1 VVATVA
7 MKGLFVAV
15 ALGLLIA
22 ADAGGVCMTTIDTV
36 GSAVGEKVYAAG
48 DSTLSTAETTV
59 FASPLDF
66 DYTADGSSGDG
77 LTDFPTEKNWTPDA
91 PANDVFTHTWLLD
104 RVGNMQDESITPK
117 YLCDANRGPDF
128 AKQGGLYFVGN
139 CGNDG
144 ANKGIYHDCRKNS
157 DHEGCKECGKIE
169 VLEFA
174 QGNMI
179 LEYNEGEEPCSGGM
193 FLPFFP
199 GEMMWNKGPH
209 LFIFF
214 ITMIMSFLGIAI
226 IADVFMAAIETI
238 TAKTKEVNG
247 KEVKVW
253 NDTVANLT
261 LMALGSS
268 APEILLSVLETV
280 GLLGVDAE
288 PGGLGPGTIVG
299 SAAFNLLV
307 IIGICVMCIPGKD
320 KDEHGL
326 GQRTIK
332 VTSVFNITAFFSVW
346 AYIWLFICVMDDNV
360 AIWEAF
366 LTILQFPLLV
376 WLCYKADKS
385 SAAKESKVLPDGEV
399 KEKPTVSSSQKKDK
413 EALAKALL
421 ETEAAKGLGGLLLE
435 KKGGPEHKKEMQ
447 EARQKLAHM
456 AAAELKGNE
465 PKSALQ
471 TKIEARRALAGKQR
485 VSVPKQDP
493 TTLNKMKA
501 QGDAANQQAAA
512 ARAEL
517 ADDQHGKTLV
527 EFTTPEYAVPENQ
540 PFVELSVTRYGN
552 VTTNIVVYYTTKD
565 GTAQSGED
573 FVHTRGKLEFKPGVK
588 ELKIK
593 VPLIDDT
600 DFEPD
605 EDFFVQLKEPK
616 TGNKGDKSDEF
627 EFGSMSIAKV
637 TILND
642 DDPGTFSFAS
652 GTTSVQEDGGFA
664 HLTINRTNGASGSV
678 TLNVSTEDGT
688 AHSGD
693 DFVALNNAPVVFAAG
708 EMSKEVKVALVDDD
722 KYEKNETFNV
732 KFEIAPGV
740 AGVKAG
746 EFTSTEVTIL
756 GDEEVA
762 LLAMEI
768 AGLMQDDFEHT
779 SVESETYLQQFQEAM
794 NVAGEEGEDPALMD
808 YVMHFL
814 TFGWKV
820 MFATCPP
827 TSYYGGWATFF
838 IALIMIGILTAFVA
852 DIAGIFGCLLGLD
865 DAITAITFVA
875 LGTSLPDTFAS
886 KSAAVGDETADNS
899 VGNVTGSNAVNVYL
913 GLGVPWVIATVVNTA
928 TGFEPKGTC
937 YDGDG
942 VTQGGGQRDL
952 EKKSATACPGWE
964 AKGGGE
970 FSDKTGDHW
979 FIKPGGTGDY
989 PMASG
994 ALGFSVVIFCICA
1007 LACIGTLYARRA
1019 VFGNELG
1026 GAAAMPTGIF
1036 FLLLWMIYVVVSS
1049 LQTEGHIESFI

>member
-1 VVATVA
+1 
-7 MKGLFVAV
+7 MRLIVAV
-15 ALGLLIA
+15 TLGLLIA
-22 ADAGGVCMTTIDTV
+22 RADAGGVCMTTVDTLGAPDTEDSV
-36 GSAVGEKVYAAG
+36 IPEGWQNEGATVIGAA
-48 DSTLSTAETTV
+48 
-59 FASPLDF
+59 LDY
-66 DYTADGSSGDG
+66 DYTAPHSTTMGADGKNSSNPTLNAAMDADTTETG
-77 LTDFPTEKNWTPDA
+77 L
-91 PANDVFTHTWLLD
+91 WLEN
-104 RVGNMQDESITPK
+104 RVVNMKQHKVTPK
-117 YLCDANRGPDF
+117 YLCDANRGLDS
-128 AKQGGLYFVGN
+128 QGGLYYIGRCGQTGTRGN
-139 CGNDG
+139 FS
-144 ANKGIYHDCRKNS
+144 DCTRNS
-157 DHEGCKECGKIE
+157 DHEGCKTCGKIE

-214 ITMIMSFLGIAI
+214 ITLIMSFLGIAI

-238 TAKTKEVNG
+238 TSKTKEVNG
-247 KEVKVW
+247 VEVKVW

-280 GLLGVDAE
+280 GLLGVDAA

-320 KDEHGL
+320 KDEHKL
-326 GQRTIK
+326 GTRTIK
-332 VTSVFNITAFFSVW
+332 VQGVFNITAFFSVF

-360 AIWEAF
+360 ALWEAF
-366 LTILQFPLLV
+366 VTLLQFPILV
-376 WLCYKADKS
+376 WLCYKEDKKAS
-385 SAAKESKVLPDGEV
+385 SRAQVKPEGF
-399 KEKPTVSSSQKKDK
+399 KEKPTVSNAQKKDK

-421 ETEAAKGLGGLLLE
+421 ETEAAKGLSGLLLE
-435 KKGGPEHKKEMQ
+435 KKSGPEHKKEMQ

-471 TKIEARRALAGKQR
+471 SKIEARRALAGKQR
-485 VSVPKQDP
+485 VSVKA
-493 TTLNKMKA
+493 TGASETLANMKSK
-501 QGDAANQQAAA
+501 GDAANAAAAA

-517 ADDQHGKTLV
+517 ADNQHGKTLV
-527 EFTTPEYAVPENQ
+527 EFTTPEYAVPEAQ
-540 PFVELSVTRYGN
+540 PHVELSVTRYGN

-573 FVHTRGKLEFKPGVK
+573 FVHTRGKLEFKPGVT

-600 DFEPD
+600 EFEPD

-616 TGNKGDKSDEF
+616 TGAKGDKSDEF
-627 EFGSMSIAKV
+627 EFGSMKIAKV

-642 DDPGTFSFAS
+642 DDPGTFSFAA
-652 GTTSVQEDGGFA
+652 GTLQVREDGGFVP
-664 HLTINRTNGASGSV
+664 LTINRINGASGSV

-688 AHSGD
+688 AHSQKEGD
-693 DFVALNNAPVVFAAG
+693 EGDFIALNNFPLTFAAG
-708 EMSKEVKVALVDDD
+708 EMSKDVKVQLVDDD
-722 KYEKNETFNV
+722 KYEKSETFNV

-756 GDEEVA
+756 GDEE
-762 LLAMEI
+762 LAKLADEI
-768 AGLMQDDFEHT
+768 AGLMAEDFEHT
-779 SVESETYLQQFQEAM
+779 SLQKEDYLAQFQEAM
-794 NVAGEEGEDPALMD
+794 NVAGEEGEDPGLMD

-827 TSYYGGWATFF
+827 TSYYGGWLTFGV
-838 IALIMIGILTAFVA
+838 ALCMIGVITAFVA

-913 GLGVPWVIATVVNTA
+913 GLGVPWVIATVVNSA
-928 TGFEPKGTC
+928 SGFAPMGTC
-937 YDGDG
+937 EEGG
-942 VTQGGGQRDL
+942 NQGAGQRDL
-952 EKKSATACPGWE
+952 IDRKVAIGWTKSAALDLGKDICNNADGSSN
-964 AKGGGE
+964 G
-970 FSDKTGDHW
+970 W
-979 FIKPGGTGDY
+979 FIKPGNTGDY
-989 PMASG
+989 PMAAG

-1007 LACIGTLYARRA
+1007 IVCIGTLYLRRSM
-1019 VFGNELG
+1019 FGNELG
-1026 GAAAMPTGIF
+1026 GQGSTVTGLF
-1036 FLLLWMIYVVVSS
+1036 FFGLWMVYVVVSS